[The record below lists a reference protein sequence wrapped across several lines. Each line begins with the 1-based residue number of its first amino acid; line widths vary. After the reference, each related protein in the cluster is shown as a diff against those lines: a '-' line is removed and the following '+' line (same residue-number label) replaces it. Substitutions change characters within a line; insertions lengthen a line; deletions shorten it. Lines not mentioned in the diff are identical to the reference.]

1 MKNTENFPF
10 SAIVGQDD
18 LKLALVLNAVD
29 PSLGGLLI
37 RGERGTAK
45 STAARAL
52 AELMPAQA
60 DGRPAPFVELPLGAT
75 EDRVAGSLDLEKALN
90 GGQARVKPG
99 LLHQADGGV
108 LYVDEVNLLPD
119 PLVDLLLDAA
129 ASGRLV
135 LERDGVSARSNARFI
150 LLGSMNPEEGE
161 LRPQFLDR
169 FGLCVEVKGVSDLA
183 QRTESLRRRLSFE
196 ADPVAFCAEAQT
208 EERLVR
214 ARIVEARERL
224 GSLTLPAAMLSLA
237 TALCAEIGVDGMRG
251 DLALVKAARALA
263 AWEATAVVDE
273 QHLRTAARF
282 ALAHRKRRKPFD
294 AVENVERETERFFSE
309 KNSKTPA
316 EAPSEYDT
324 RQAGAPEG
332 SGAKENESQDD
343 EASSSPDSSSP
354 EERPAPVPP
363 GGGTRSLGLKLATA
377 ERAGRRRSL
386 EGGQGMLRSKPD
398 ASAGSALDLPA
409 SLRAAAL
416 RGAGEGAGPVAL
428 QAEDLRH
435 VWRGGHGATRVLF
448 AVDASGS
455 MAAGKRLSLAKA
467 AVFGLLSGS
476 YQQRDEV
483 ALLAF
488 RGEGAELLLP
498 FTRDVAQAERC
509 LREVPTGGRTPLSDA
524 LRQAVVLAGVEGSLL
539 LVLFTD
545 GRANVA
551 AAGGDP
557 WTEAL
562 ATAELLRPRLAAAL
576 VVDCENGPVR
586 LGRAQLLADKLGARC
601 LGLAELDAEGLVL
614 RLKGVSEQS

>member
-52 AELMPAQA
+52 AELMPPLSAGQ
-60 DGRPAPFVELPLGAT
+60 PAPFVELPLGAT

-119 PLVDLLLDAA
+119 PLVDLLLDAT
-129 ASGRLV
+129 ASGRVV
-135 LERDGVSARSNARFI
+135 LERDGVSARSSARFL

-169 FGLCVEVKGVSDLA
+169 FGLCVEVRGSADLG
-183 QRTESLRRRLSFE
+183 QRTESLRRRLAFE
-196 ADPVAFCAEAQT
+196 ADPAAFREAAQT
-208 EERLVR
+208 EERLLR
-214 ARIVEARERL
+214 SRIADARERL
-224 GSLTLPAAMLSLA
+224 SALPLSSALLSLA
-237 TALCAEIGVDGMRG
+237 TALCAEIGVDGLRG

-263 AWEATAVVDE
+263 AWEGADAVDE

-282 ALAHRKRRKPFD
+282 ALSHRKRRKPFD

-309 KNSKTPA
+309 RNEKTP
-316 EAPSEYDT
+316 
-324 RQAGAPEG
+324 PEG
-332 SGAKENESQDD
+332 SSGDDAAQTEAQESSGAAEHQSPERDD
-343 EASSSPDSSSP
+343 SRAPSSSPSG
-354 EERPAPVPP
+354 EKPAPVPA
-363 GGGTRSLGLKLATA
+363 GGGTRALGLKLASA
-377 ERAGRRRSL
+377 ERSGRRRSL

-409 SLRAAAL
+409 SFRAAAL
-416 RGAGEGAGPVAL
+416 RGAEGAGPVAL
-428 QAEDLRH
+428 QAEDLRR
-435 VWRGGHGATRVLF
+435 VRRGGRGATRVLF

-467 AVFGLLSGS
+467 AVFGLLTGS

-524 LRQAVVLAGVEGSLL
+524 LRQAVALAGVEDSLL

-562 ATAELLRPRLAAAL
+562 ETAELLRPRLAAAL